1 MHGEYTRRCERH
13 DVHDM
18 QVYSML
24 HIEGLS
30 FDGDSMLMLIL
41 VCSFGTVWKWGRLFQ
56 RNMLP
61 PSSESKSVG

>member
-1 MHGEYTRRCERH
+1 M
-13 DVHDM
+13 HDM
-18 QVYSML
+18 RVYSMF

-41 VCSFGTVWKWGRLFQ
+41 VCSSGTVWKWGGLLFQ